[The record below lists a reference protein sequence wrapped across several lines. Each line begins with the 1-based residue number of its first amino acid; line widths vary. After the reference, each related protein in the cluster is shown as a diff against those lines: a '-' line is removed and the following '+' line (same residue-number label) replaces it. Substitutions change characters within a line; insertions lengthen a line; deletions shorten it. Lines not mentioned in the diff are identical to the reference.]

1 MTKRC
6 LKTHYGVRL
15 NTMKNVT
22 TFRHPPHPSR
32 LSRPLA
38 PDGVKA
44 GFPSPAQDYEEE
56 ALDINDYLVRN
67 PTATFYVRVEG
78 DSMDGAGIHHGDILV
93 VDRSLTAR
101 HGHIVVA
108 FVGSERLVKRLSLR
122 GGKGML
128 VAANPRYPAIEIN
141 PEDPAT
147 IWGVVTGKF
156 ARIGV

>member
-1 MTKRC
+1 
-6 LKTHYGVRL
+6 
-15 NTMKNVT
+15 
-22 TFRHPPHPSR
+22 
-32 LSRPLA
+32 
-38 PDGVKA
+38 
-44 GFPSPAQDYEEE
+44 
-56 ALDINDYLVRN
+56 
-67 PTATFYVRVEG
+67 
-78 DSMDGAGIHHGDILV
+78 MDGAGIHHGDILV

-156 ARIGV
+156 ARIVV